1 MFGDTGHVGCVALQR
16 GPLVLCVEEID
27 NGDQLSLLRLPKN
40 AQLTERFDAE
50 LLGGTVVIEGE
61 AERLQP
67 VNDELY
73 STAEPEVTLTKI
85 KAVPYCLWNNRGEGE
100 MRVWIRE
107 S

>member
-1 MFGDTGHVGCVALQR
+1 MFIMISAPSRCSAVHSCCVLRRSTTA
-16 GPLVLCVEEID
+16 I
-27 NGDQLSLLRLPKN
+27 QLGLLRLPKTS
-40 AQLTERFDAE
+40 QFSEHFDAD
-50 LLGGTVVIEGE
+50 LLGGTVVIEAE
-61 AERLQP
+61 AERLNA

-73 STAEPEVTLTKI
+73 SSAEPEVTTTKI

>member
-1 MFGDTGHVGCVALQR
+1 MALQR

-27 NGDQLSLLRLPKN
+27 NGDQLGLLRLPKVS
-40 AQLTERFDAE
+40 QLTERFDAD
-50 LLGGTVVIEGE
+50 LLGGTVVIEGK

-73 STAEPEVTLTKI
+73 SSAEPEVTLTTI

>member
-1 MFGDTGHVGCVALQR
+1 M
-16 GPLVLCVEEID
+16 
-27 NGDQLSLLRLPKN
+27 
-40 AQLTERFDAE
+40 
-50 LLGGTVVIEGE
+50 VIEAA
-61 AERLQP
+61 AERLKP

-73 STAEPEVTLTKI
+73 SSAEPEVTLTQI